1 MDINSY
7 LKNNFD
13 DIINNIVA
21 ENLKTANEQKI
32 KQKSKLDLIQTDED
46 SDECYSDDDA
56 FYSKDEIYGSI
67 NEYDD
72 EYDYENNEDL
82 KIRNDDYNSLHVYLK
97 NEKYPGLK
105 KKNEDYNEENEIS
118 KDIMEEE
125 YEEMCKKTV
134 EKFENDKKNKNIDN
148 NENTDKTTEENDPD
162 YEECAKIILDKI
174 KDNKKED
181 KEESSEEQVYTK
193 KNKITI
199 GNVPKDYSHEY
210 GVFKNLEEKA
220 QNNGEGIDHGEYIFN
235 VINLYMKY
243 YNKKYQQN
251 TNFFAEIEDKDKDTN
266 RQMELFI
273 GAVDEYQ
280 YIREV
285 IFKNKKNE
293 FYFEDRDKVKEYMD
307 NEQIE
312 SFYVL
317 EIKENENNM
326 KSIYSPSLLDCLNY
340 LRLNDITE
348 DSWNIYN
355 YK

>member
-13 DIINNIVA
+13 NIINNIVA
-21 ENLKTANEQKI
+21 ENLKTANEQKT
-32 KQKSKLDLIQTDED
+32 KQKSKLNLIQEDED

-56 FYSKDEIYGSI
+56 FYSKDEIYGSV

-72 EYDYENNEDL
+72 EYYYENNEDL

-97 NEKYPGLK
+97 NEKYQELK

-125 YEEMCKKTV
+125 YEEMCKKTI
-134 EKFENDKKNKNIDN
+134 EKIEYDKKNKNIDN
-148 NENTDKTTEENDPD
+148 DGNIDETKEKDDPD

-174 KDNKKED
+174 KDNKQ
-181 KEESSEEQVYTK
+181 EEKEQVYKK
-193 KNKITI
+193 KNKITV
-199 GNVPKDYSHEY
+199 GNVSKDYSHDY
-210 GVFKNLEEKA
+210 GVFKNLEEKS
-220 QNNGEGIDHGEYIFN
+220 QNDNNGLDHGEYIFN

-251 TNFFAEIEDKDKDTN
+251 TNFFAEIENKDKETN

-273 GAVDEYQ
+273 GVVDEYQ

-285 IFKNKKNE
+285 IFKNEKNE
-293 FYFEDRDKVKEYMD
+293 FYFEDRNKVKEYID
-307 NEQIE
+307 NEGIE

-317 EIKENENNM
+317 EIKEKENDI

-340 LRLNDITE
+340 LRLNDMT
-348 DSWNIYN
+348 DSNWNIYN